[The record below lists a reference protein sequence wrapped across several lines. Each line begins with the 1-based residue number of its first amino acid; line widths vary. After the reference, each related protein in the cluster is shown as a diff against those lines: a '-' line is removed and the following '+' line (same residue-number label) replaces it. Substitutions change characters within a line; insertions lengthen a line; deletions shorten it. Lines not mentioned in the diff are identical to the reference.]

1 MSYKIVSDSSSNMF
15 GLAGIHYTTV
25 PMKVLGAKEY
35 VDTPELD
42 LAGMVAEL
50 KEFKSKSGSSCPNVQ
65 EWIDAFGD
73 ADEVYAVTI
82 SRNLS
87 GSYNSAKQAA
97 ETYMDENPGKK
108 AYGFASFSAGPEMA
122 MMAEKIAEYAAAGC
136 DFDTVVEKVEAYQN
150 RVHTLFS
157 LESLTNLARN
167 GRVNPTVAKIAG
179 VLGIRV
185 IGDAQS
191 GQIIPAHK
199 VRGHKKAM
207 QTIVDMM
214 EDKLLISA
222 LDWSFDECEQQIH
235 RYGGLCVP
243 AHINRGSN
251 GVLNAL
257 GFLPGGAKYDALEV
271 SDAVAMPPIDMT
283 GYRTLRSS
291 DAHYLENIL
300 EPTFTLEVR
309 EKSTQGI
316 FDAIAGR

>member
-108 AYGFASFSAGPEMA
+108 AYVFDSFSAGPEMA

-150 RVHTLFS
+150 QVHTLFS

-167 GRVNPTVAKIAG
+167 GRVNPAVAKIAG

-185 IGDAQS
+185 IGDANH
-191 GQIIPAHK
+191 GQITPIHK

-207 QTIVDMM
+207 QTLVDMM
-214 EDKLLISA
+214 EERGFYDGALIRVAACFAQSQAEDLKA
-222 LDWSFDECEQQIH
+222 LVLAKWPNARFVTEQT
-235 RYGGLCVP
+235 GGLCSFYAEVGGLM
-243 AHINRGSN
+243 IGLEGSFN
-251 GVLNAL
+251 ENNH
-257 GFLPGGAKYDALEV
+257 
-271 SDAVAMPPIDMT
+271 T
-283 GYRTLRSS
+283 GL
-291 DAHYLENIL
+291 
-300 EPTFTLEVR
+300 F
-309 EKSTQGI
+309 K
-316 FDAIAGR
+316 

>member
-15 GLAGIHYTTV
+15 SLAGMNYTTV

-65 EWIDAFGD
+65 EWIDAFGG

-108 AYGFASFSAGPEMA
+108 AYVFDSFSAGPEMA

-150 RVHTLFS
+150 QVHTLFS

-167 GRVNPTVAKIAG
+167 GRVNPAVAKIAG

-185 IGDAQS
+185 IGDANH
-191 GQIIPAHK
+191 GQITPIHK

-207 QTIVDMM
+207 QTLVEMM
-214 EDKLLISA
+214 EERGFYDGALIRVAACFAQSQAEDLKA
-222 LDWSFDECEQQIH
+222 LVLAKWPNARFVTEQT
-235 RYGGLCVP
+235 GGLCSFYAEVGGLM
-243 AHINRGSN
+243 IGLEGSFN
-251 GVLNAL
+251 ENNH
-257 GFLPGGAKYDALEV
+257 
-271 SDAVAMPPIDMT
+271 T
-283 GYRTLRSS
+283 GL
-291 DAHYLENIL
+291 
-300 EPTFTLEVR
+300 F
-309 EKSTQGI
+309 K
-316 FDAIAGR
+316 